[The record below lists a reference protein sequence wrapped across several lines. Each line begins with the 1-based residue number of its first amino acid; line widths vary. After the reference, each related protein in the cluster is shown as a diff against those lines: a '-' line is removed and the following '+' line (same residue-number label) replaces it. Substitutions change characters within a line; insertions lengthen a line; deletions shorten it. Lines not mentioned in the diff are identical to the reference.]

1 MESLNTKIY
10 SRQETLL
17 SFFLPVAFFLF
28 QYGSYGIYG
37 IMYTYLLFCCIYYIF
52 KYQHIPVFK
61 PLVFYTICLVLF
73 TFVNCAFVGGVLTR
87 RLIVSIFLY
96 LFCGYSVSIIAEH
109 VDKDALYR
117 CWKFLGIVVGVVIV
131 CQFFQITFQ
140 HHSVHVINVLPLTQ
154 ADIDACYNWIADHD
168 RPIAF
173 FTEPA
178 AVVGFLIPLLAMAQQ
193 KRDFFCFISVSIF
206 ILLTSSTSG
215 LIVLIIMW
223 PVYLFRKNNFRTC
236 VLVFFL
242 VAVIVYIFLATDLFR
257 TSVDKVIYETSGE
270 SSNMYVRVIMGW
282 NIFFNLD
289 IRSMIM
295 GIPDIDLT
303 DFALR
308 HAADLVNG
316 GVIWGDDELYTNT
329 AQKLFLFSGF
339 IGAGV
344 YIWMLNK
351 LYKSLEKDAKPYFWS
366 VIVLMFFSSN
376 FYFSGLFVMQFIFL
390 LLHST
395 LSIEKIKAN

>member
-154 ADIDACYNWIADHD
+154 ADIDACYN
-168 RPIAF
+168 
-173 FTEPA
+173 
-178 AVVGFLIPLLAMAQQ
+178 
-193 KRDFFCFISVSIF
+193 
-206 ILLTSSTSG
+206 
-215 LIVLIIMW
+215 
-223 PVYLFRKNNFRTC
+223 
-236 VLVFFL
+236 
-242 VAVIVYIFLATDLFR
+242 
-257 TSVDKVIYETSGE
+257 
-270 SSNMYVRVIMGW
+270 
-282 NIFFNLD
+282 
-289 IRSMIM
+289 
-295 GIPDIDLT
+295 
-303 DFALR
+303 
-308 HAADLVNG
+308 
-316 GVIWGDDELYTNT
+316 
-329 AQKLFLFSGF
+329 
-339 IGAGV
+339 
-344 YIWMLNK
+344 
-351 LYKSLEKDAKPYFWS
+351 
-366 VIVLMFFSSN
+366 
-376 FYFSGLFVMQFIFL
+376 
-390 LLHST
+390 
-395 LSIEKIKAN
+395 